1 MKIGIDFGT
10 SYSAAAAVIDGRV
23 RTVRFGEEQQ
33 FRTTVYFPEAVP
45 DPSQFELTDALEA
58 QVDALVRSAR
68 AQHTRAANE
77 AQAARREQAAR
88 LPADQRE
95 AALALIATPA
105 LRSETD
111 LRRDA
116 IRAVR
121 RQWLEEQVREA
132 RASAASLQNAVYGED
147 AVEAYLTEGFGN
159 LVQSPKSMLGY
170 QLAPHVRQTIV
181 GIAGYI
187 LEHIR
192 LSASQQLGVNVRS
205 AVLGRPVQFRSSMG
219 DAGGDQA
226 LAILTEAAA
235 GAGFDEVSFL
245 EEPVAAALGYHAQS
259 AQRHRTLVVDI
270 GGGTTDITL
279 AEVGGADAPVVLG
292 SWGIARGGV
301 DVDLSLSLSRFM
313 PLFGKAVTRVPA
325 HHFVEAATVHDVVR
339 QRDFQ
344 RRDAYREVAEPFG
357 PRLIALQQPG
367 NTTRLSRA
375 VESAKIELSTRE
387 DHRAELGYIEPGLA
401 LATSARD
408 LGESAGPFLGFVSD
422 LLREVGAEIDAR
434 LGEAPSAVFLT
445 GGMSRAPYVREAV
458 QRCFPQARLVA
469 GDPSLGVVSGLA
481 FAAAQAA

>member
-10 SYSAAAAVIDGRV
+10 SYSAAAAVIDGAV
-23 RTVRFGEEQQ
+23 RTVHFGDEQQ

-45 DPSQFELTDALEA
+45 DPNQFELTDALEA
-58 QVDALVRSAR
+58 EVDALVRSAR
-68 AQHTRAANE
+68 AQQTRAASE
-77 AQAARREQAAR
+77 AMAARREQAAR

-95 AALALIATPA
+95 AALALISAPVQ
-105 LRSETD
+105 RSETD

-132 RASAASLQNAVYGED
+132 RASAASLQNAVYGEE
-147 AVEAYLTEGFGN
+147 AVEAYLAEGFGN

-192 LSASQQLGVNVRS
+192 LSASQQLGANVRS

-219 DAGGDQA
+219 AAGGDQA

-245 EEPVAAALGYHAQS
+245 EEPVAAALGYHARS
-259 AQRHRTLVVDI
+259 TQRHRTLVVDI

-279 AEVGGADAPVVLG
+279 AEVGGVDEPVVLG

-313 PLFGKAVTRVPA
+313 PLFGKGATRVPA

-344 RRDAYREVAEPFG
+344 RRDSYRDLDAPFG
-357 PRLIALQQPG
+357 PRLIALQQVG

-375 VESAKIELSTRE
+375 VESAKIVLSERE
-387 DHRAELGYIEPGLA
+387 EHRAELDYIERALA
-401 LATSARD
+401 LATSAQH
-408 LGESAGPFLGFVSD
+408 LGQAAEPFLGFLSE
-422 LLREVGAEIDAR
+422 LLREVGEEI
-434 LGEAPSAVFLT
+434 GEPPAAVFLT

-458 QRCFPQARLVA
+458 QRCFPGARLVA

-481 FAAAQAA
+481 YAAARAA

>member
-10 SYSAAAAVIDGRV
+10 SYSAAAAVIDGAV
-23 RTVRFGEEQQ
+23 RTVRFGAEPQ

-45 DPSQFELTDALEA
+45 DPSQFELTGTLEGE
-58 QVDALVRSAR
+58 VEVLVRNARSA
-68 AQHTRAANE
+68 QTRAINE
-77 AQAARREQAAR
+77 AHSRREQAAR
-88 LPADQRE
+88 LPAGQRE
-95 AALALIATPA
+95 EALALISVPA
-105 LRSETD
+105 QRSEAD

-116 IRAVR
+116 VRAVR
-121 RQWLEEQVREA
+121 RQWLEEQMREA
-132 RASAASLQNAVYGED
+132 RASAASLQNAVYGEE
-147 AVEAYLTEGFGN
+147 AVEAYLAEGFGN

-192 LSASQQLGVNVRS
+192 LSASQQLGANVRA

-219 DAGGDQA
+219 AAGGDQA

-235 GAGFDEVSFL
+235 GAGFDEVEFL

-259 AQRHRTLVVDI
+259 THRHRTLVVDI

-279 AEVGGADAPVVLG
+279 AEVGGAQAPVVLG

-301 DVDLSLSLSRFM
+301 DVDLALSLSRFM
-313 PLFGKAVTRVPA
+313 PLFGKGATRVPA
-325 HHFVEAATVHDVVR
+325 HHFVEAATVHDVIR

-344 RRDAYREVAEPFG
+344 RRDAYRDVEAPFG
-357 PRLIALQQPG
+357 PRLIALQDTG

-375 VESAKIELSTRE
+375 VESTKVVLSSEASHRVGLDYIERDLSLSSGAA
-387 DHRAELGYIEPGLA
+387 DLAQAAEL
-401 LATSARD
+401 
-408 LGESAGPFLGFVSD
+408 FLGYLTE
-422 LLREVGAEIDAR
+422 LLSEVAAQIGAPPE
-434 LGEAPSAVFLT
+434 AVFLT

-458 QRCFPQARLVA
+458 RRCFPQAKQVA
-469 GDPSLGVVSGLA
+469 GDASLGVVSGLA
-481 FAAAQAA
+481 FAAARTG

>member
-10 SYSAAAAVIDGRV
+10 SYSAAAAVIDGAV
-23 RTVRFGEEQQ
+23 RTVAFGEERQ

-58 QVDALVRSAR
+58 EVDSLVRNARSA
-68 AQHTRAANE
+68 QTRALNE
-77 AQAARREQAAR
+77 AQARREQAAR

-95 AALALIATPA
+95 AALALILAPA
-105 LRSETD
+105 QRSETD

-121 RQWLEEQVREA
+121 RQWLEQQVREA

-147 AVEAYLTEGFGN
+147 AVEAYLSEGFGN

-192 LSASQQLGVNVRS
+192 LSASQQLGANVRS
-205 AVLGRPVQFRSSMG
+205 AVLGRPVQFRSSLG
-219 DAGGDQA
+219 AAGGDQA

-235 GAGFDEVSFL
+235 GAGFDEVEFL

-259 AQRHRTLVVDI
+259 AHRHRTLVVDI

-279 AEVGGADAPVVLG
+279 AEVGGAQAPVVLG

-313 PLFGKAVTRVPA
+313 PLFGKGATRVPA

-344 RRDAYREVAEPFG
+344 RRDAYREVDAPFG
-357 PRLIALQQPG
+357 PRLIALQQTG

-375 VESAKIELSTRE
+375 VESTKIVLSSTS
-387 DHRAELGYIEPGLA
+387 DSRAELDYIERGLA
-401 LATSARD
+401 LASSADD
-408 LGESAGPFLGFVSD
+408 LARAADPFLGYLTE
-422 LLREVGAEIDAR
+422 LLAEVGAQI
-434 LGEAPSAVFLT
+434 GEPPAAVFLT

-458 QRCFPQARLVA
+458 RRCFPQARQVA
-469 GDPSLGVVSGLA
+469 GDASLGVVSGLA
-481 FAAAQAA
+481 FAAARAG

>member
-23 RTVRFGEEQQ
+23 RTVRFGEEPQ

-68 AQHTRAANE
+68 AQQTRAVGA
-77 AQAARREQAAR
+77 AQAARRERAAR
-88 LPADQRE
+88 LPADQQD
-95 AALALIATPA
+95 AAIASIALPTQRPDA
-105 LRSETD
+105 E
-111 LRRDA
+111 LRREA

-132 RASAASLQNAVYGED
+132 RASAASLQNAVYGEE
-147 AVEAYLTEGFGN
+147 AVETYLAEGVGN

-192 LSASQQLGVNVRS
+192 LSASQQFGANVRS

-219 DAGGDQA
+219 AAGGDQA

-235 GAGFDEVSFL
+235 SAGFDDVSFL

-279 AEVGGADAPVVLG
+279 AEVGGDVQPQVLG

-344 RRDAYREVAEPFG
+344 RRDAYRDVVDPFG
-357 PRLIALQQPG
+357 SRLIALQQPG

-375 VESAKIELSTRE
+375 VESAKIELSSQ
-387 DHRAELGYIEPGLA
+387 AQNLAALSYIEPSLS
-401 LATSARD
+401 LATAAYD
-408 LGESAGPFLGFVSD
+408 LSQAAEPFLRTLTE
-422 LLREVGAEIDAR
+422 LLNEVADDIAAR
-434 LGEAPSAVFLT
+434 LGAAPTAVFLT
-445 GGMSRAPYVREAV
+445 GGMSRAPYIRETV

-481 FAAAQAA
+481 FAATR